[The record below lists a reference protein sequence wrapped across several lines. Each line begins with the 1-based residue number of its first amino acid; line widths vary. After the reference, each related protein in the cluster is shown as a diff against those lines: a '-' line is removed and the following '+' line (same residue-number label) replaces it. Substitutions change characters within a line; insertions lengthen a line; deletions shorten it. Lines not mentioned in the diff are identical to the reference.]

1 MNTMTEQT
9 IDVPTLRQ
17 WLEQQKPVLVLD
29 VRTAADR
36 AEWAIPGSRH
46 VDAYAALKGNDPE
59 ALAAVDFPKEVP
71 IVTVC
76 GAGKVSLVAAEQL
89 NARGLHAYS
98 LFGGMQAWS
107 LAWNTAEMALPD
119 STVRVIQV
127 RRTGK
132 GCLSYLIGS
141 EGEAAVIDAAVE
153 PEIYLQLAQQA
164 GWRITAVLDSHIHA
178 DHLSRSRQLAEL
190 AGATF
195 YLPTQKRVAFPFT
208 RLHDGDAISIGTA
221 QLVALHTPG
230 HTLESTSYLL
240 NNRVLFTG
248 DTLFLNAV
256 GRPDLEASPDEARKR
271 AHLLYESLQQL
282 LTLSPDTLISPGH
295 TSTPPAFDGQPLVCT
310 LDAVR
315 TAIPRL
321 QLAASAFVAEI
332 LARIPPTPPNHK
344 QIVAINESGAGVP
357 ADPATLEAGANRC
370 AAA

>member
-1 MNTMTEQT
+1 MILVRDVFQAKYGKSGELVALFKEAGQKWPDAMQYGRRVLTDASGSFFTVVTET
-9 IDVPTLRQ
+9 EV
-17 WLEQQKPVLVLD
+17 E
-29 VRTAADR
+29 
-36 AEWAIPGSRH
+36 S
-46 VDAYAALKGNDPE
+46 
-59 ALAAVDFPKEVP
+59 LAAW
-71 IVTVC
+71 
-76 GAGKVSLVAAEQL
+76 EQL
-89 NARGLHAYS
+89 IADVFSNPEFS
-98 LFGGMQAWS
+98 EWFGRMQALVES
-107 LAWNTAEMALPD
+107 GRREFYTAELPKFD
-119 STVRVIQV
+119 EHIRVLQV

-141 EGEAAVIDAAVE
+141 GAEAAVIDAALDADV
-153 PEIYLQLAQQA
+153 YRSLAA
-164 GWRITAVLDSHIHA
+164 EHGWRITAVLDTHIHA

-195 YLPTQKRVAFPFT
+195 YLPTQERVAFPFT

-271 AHLLYESLQQL
+271 AHLLYESLQRL

-315 TAIPRL
+315 AAIPRL
-321 QLAASAFVAEI
+321 QLPASAFVAEI

-344 QIVAINESGAGVP
+344 QIVAINENGAGVP

-370 AAA
+370 AVA